1 MEMSKNYY
9 NYNLGKKSKNK
20 WLIDNK
26 DNWERQRT
34 SLVSCNEVF
43 LSFSGCTEKA
53 EIGHGLLLKGQIQ
66 RLFCYATLKALVVL
80 EKNLYS
86 LELSIPLSL
95 QMCKTGAPRC
105 VKALSFAKKQHA
117 LNLAFVATR
126 LRIFRVS

>member
-26 DNWERQRT
+26 DNWESQRT
-34 SLVSCNEVF
+34 SLVSCNEAF
-43 LSFSGCTEKA
+43 LSFSRCTEKA
-53 EIGHGLLLKGQIQ
+53 GIGHGLLLKGQIQ

-95 QMCKTGAPRC
+95 QMCSSMCESPLFCKEATC
-105 VKALSFAKKQHA
+105 VESCLCGH
-117 LNLAFVATR
+117 
-126 LRIFRVS
+126 

>member
-1 MEMSKNYY
+1 MEMNKNYY

-26 DNWERQRT
+26 DIWESQRT
-34 SLVSCNEVF
+34 SLLSCNEAF

-66 RLFCYATLKALVVL
+66 RLFCYANLKALVVL
-80 EKNLYS
+80 ERDLYS
-86 LELSIPLSL
+86 PERSIPLNL
-95 QMCKTGAPRC
+95 QMCKTGAPPC
-105 VKALSFAKKQHA
+105 VKALSFTKKQHA
-117 LNLAFVATR
+117 LRLTFVVAR